1 MIINILKKV
10 KSTGLSKL
18 EQSVNALNK
27 TESRHFRRFLESAL
41 FNQRSDVIQLYEW
54 LLQQPLEPKE
64 RTFAQVYPDTAF
76 DAQKM
81 RLVMTY
87 LQQLM
92 ERFLAFQ
99 EWQNTPG
106 AYETDLVRAVRHR
119 GLDVHFAEALKTAK
133 EAMERQPL
141 RNSAYFGRLGL
152 VLWEEARFES
162 VREPSAVRYLE
173 QLSDN
178 ADLTWL
184 TQKLRYFCLHYAQQI
199 VYRSDH
205 ALRFRPEIEA
215 MLERH
220 DLLRVPAVAVWYFCL
235 KMLEEPE
242 STDYFNR
249 FKEPLL
255 AQDQLFD
262 TDEIRDLHLFAVNY
276 CIRRA
281 NEGKREF
288 YKDIMDFYKDGLRKG
303 YLLDNGV
310 LSRFTY
316 HNIVVAGLQTR
327 EFEWTEDFISRYKNT
342 LERTH
347 RESSYSFNLA
357 RLEFTRKRYDAVLP
371 LLQNSNYYDP
381 LLSLSAKAMSLKI
394 YYETS
399 EYDLLHSHLEAM
411 KNYIRRKP
419 TLGYHRTYY
428 LNLVKYTQKLAAL
441 NWMNPTAVTQLKEK
455 IAAESSL
462 TEREWLL
469 EQFKR

>member
-1 MIINILKKV
+1 M
-10 KSTGLSKL
+10 
-18 EQSVNALNK
+18 
-27 TESRHFRRFLESAL
+27 ESAL
-41 FNQRSDVIQLYEW
+41 FNQRTDVLRLYDW
-54 LLQQPLEPKE
+54 LLQSPLEPKE
-64 RTFAQVYPDTAF
+64 QTFTHVYPDAVF
-76 DAQKM
+76 EVQKM
-81 RLVMTY
+81 RLVMSY
-87 LQQLM
+87 LQQLA
-92 ERFLAFQ
+92 ERFLAYQ

-119 GLDVHFAEALKTAK
+119 GLEGHFAEALKTAK
-133 EAMERQPL
+133 HTLERQPL
-141 RNSAYFGRLGL
+141 RNSEYYGRLGL

-184 TQKLRYFCLHYAQQI
+184 TQKLRYLCLLRAQQI
-199 VYRSDH
+199 VYKSDH
-205 ALRFRPEIEA
+205 ALRFRAEAEA
-215 MLERH
+215 MLQHH
-220 DLLRVPAVAVWYFCL
+220 DLLQTPAVAVWYYCL

-242 STDYFNR
+242 STDYFSR
-249 FKEPLL
+249 FKQPLL
-255 AQDQLFD
+255 AEDQLFD

-281 NEGKREF
+281 NEGQRSF
-288 YKDIMDFYKDGLRKG
+288 FNDIMDFYKDGLRKG
-303 YLLDNGV
+303 YLLDHGV

-316 HNIVVAGLQTR
+316 HNIVAAGLQTR
-327 EFEWTEDFISRYKNT
+327 EFDWVEDFISRYKNT

-347 RESSYSFNLA
+347 RDSSYSFNLA
-357 RLEFTRKRYDAVLP
+357 RLEFTRKRYDVVLP

-394 YYETS
+394 YYETA

-428 LNLVKYTQKLAAL
+428 LNLVKYTQKMAAL
-441 NWMNPTAVTQLKEK
+441 NWSDKKEVERLRQKVATETA
-455 IAAESSL
+455 L

-469 EQFKR
+469 EQLDGRRGG